1 MIKLVLK
8 TQTGYE
14 FYCETDSKPD
24 SAAFN
29 AAFDNLNKMRHV
41 TNIRIMTSGD
51 DVSKINN
58 FKSFCLGENIKSI

>member
-1 MIKLVLK
+1 MIELFLK

-24 SAAFN
+24 SAAFK
-29 AAFDNLNKMRHV
+29 AALENLNKMRHV

-58 FKSFCLGENIKSI
+58 LKSFCLGRNIK